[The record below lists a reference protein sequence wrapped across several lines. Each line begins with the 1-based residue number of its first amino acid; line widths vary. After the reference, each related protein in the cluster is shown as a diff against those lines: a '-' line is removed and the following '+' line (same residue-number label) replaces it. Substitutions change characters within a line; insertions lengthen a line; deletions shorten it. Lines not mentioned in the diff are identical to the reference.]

1 MSESQFPT
9 AAPGQTFAGAPSTHL
24 ADGEWHRMHPL
35 TPLFKGGLALI
46 IVGGIVIA
54 NMRDRVIAWLVG
66 QFAPEEAHYDD
77 YTGGDPVDWVLANN
91 FALIAL
97 LGVLALVVVLVAIFW
112 FVWRFQQ
119 FRITGEHVEVRKG
132 IIFRSHRRAPL
143 DRVQGVNLTRPFPA
157 RIIGLAKLEVVGA
170 GTDANVALEYLATPR
185 AEGVRAEILRLASG
199 ARAARHAALDP
210 QSGATSGGT
219 APATARAQLVGSM
232 NEGVN
237 GLLAGVDLQDVVPE
251 SVVKIPA
258 GRLIGSQ
265 LISGLLWLVFF
276 GVIFAIAIGST
287 LIGILVDGDPDG
299 GVVLL
304 GIGLGMGVPMVI
316 AVVGITWAQISKS
329 LRYSIAPTPDG
340 VRITYGLLTTVTETL
355 PPGRIFAVEVSQS
368 LLWRPFGWWTIKIN
382 RMSGKSAAQQSSS
395 SGQQFNVV
403 LPVGKRADVERVLS
417 LVLPDVPAES
427 IPALWD
433 QGVVGPTDADPYRTM
448 PRRAWWR
455 RPFSWKRHGYT
466 VTTDGLLL
474 RRGIV
479 WRKLAV
485 FPLARLQGVSLSQG
499 PIDRAQG
506 VSGAQVHTV
515 PGPITGLLSGL
526 ERADALALLN
536 EVSVA
541 AAEAASRDHT
551 HRWSE
556 HAAAGTPVAPPAPPV
571 FGGPATPASPAFGG
585 AASAPPAP
593 PAPPAPFAPP
603 APPTGV
609 PGSAT
614 PPVPPVRT
622 PPVTPP
628 PAPPVTAP
636 PVAPPPAP
644 PVTAPPVAPPP
655 APPVAP
661 PPPQTAAPSTSPAPT
676 APTPPPTPPARPDT
690 SREE

>member
-1 MSESQFPT
+1 MSEPQLPT
-9 AAPGQTFAGAPSTHL
+9 AAPGQTSAGTPSTHL

-119 FRITGEHVEVRKG
+119 FRITGDHVEVRKG

-199 ARAARHAALDP
+199 ARAARQAASNP
-210 QSGATSGGT
+210 EGAATPGGT
-219 APATARAQLVGSM
+219 APASARAQLVGSM

-299 GVVLL
+299 GIVLL

-556 HAAAGTPVAPPAPPV
+556 HAATGDPVAPPAPPA
-571 FGGPATPASPAFGG
+571 FGGPATPMSPSFGG

-614 PPVPPVRT
+614 PQVPPVRT

-628 PAPPVTAP
+628 PV
-636 PVAPPPAP
+636 P

-676 APTPPPTPPARPDT
+676 GPTPPPIPPARPDAP
-690 SREE
+690 REE

>member
-1 MSESQFPT
+1 
-9 AAPGQTFAGAPSTHL
+9 
-24 ADGEWHRMHPL
+24 MHPL

-210 QSGATSGGT
+210 QNGATSGGT
-219 APATARAQLVGSM
+219 APVTARAQLVGSM

-466 VTTDGLLL
+466 VTSDGLLL

-593 PAPPAPFAPP
+593 PAPPAPFATPAPFAPP

-614 PPVPPVRT
+614 PLVPPVRT
-622 PPVTPP
+622 PPVT
-628 PAPPVTAP
+628 
-636 PVAPPPAP
+636 PPPAP

-661 PPPQTAAPSTSPAPT
+661 PPPQTAAPSTSPSPT
-676 APTPPPTPPARPDT
+676 GPTPPPTPPARPDT

>member
-1 MSESQFPT
+1 
-9 AAPGQTFAGAPSTHL
+9 
-24 ADGEWHRMHPL
+24 MHPL

-119 FRITGEHVEVRKG
+119 FRITGDHVEVRKG

-199 ARAARHAALDP
+199 ARAARHAASDP
-210 QSGATSGGT
+210 QGAATPGGT
-219 APATARAQLVGSM
+219 APASTRAQLVGSM

-299 GVVLL
+299 GIVLL

-474 RRGIV
+474 RRGVV

-571 FGGPATPASPAFGG
+571 FGGPATPTSPAFGG
-585 AASAPPAP
+585 AASAPSAPPAP
-593 PAPPAPFAPP
+593 PAPPA
-603 APPTGV
+603 GV
-609 PGSAT
+609 PGPAT
-614 PPVPPVRT
+614 PPPPVPPVRT

-636 PVAPPPAP
+636 PVAPPS
-644 PVTAPPVAPPP
+644 V
-655 APPVAP
+655 PPVAP
-661 PPPQTAAPSTSPAPT
+661 PPPQTAAPSAPPASPGSVVP
-676 APTPPPTPPARPDT
+676 PTPPIPPARPDAP
-690 SREE
+690 REE

>member
-1 MSESQFPT
+1 MSESQLPT
-9 AAPGQTFAGAPSTHL
+9 AAPGQTSAGTPSTHL

-466 VTTDGLLL
+466 VTSDGLLL

-556 HAAAGTPVAPPAPPV
+556 HAAAGTPVAPPASPV

-614 PPVPPVRT
+614 PPLPPVRT

-628 PAPPVTAP
+628 PV
-636 PVAPPPAP
+636 P

-676 APTPPPTPPARPDT
+676 GPTPPPTPPARPDT

>member
-1 MSESQFPT
+1 MSESQLPT
-9 AAPGQTFAGAPSTHL
+9 AAPGQTSAGTPSTHL

-119 FRITGEHVEVRKG
+119 FRITGDHVEVRKG

-210 QSGATSGGT
+210 QSAATPGGS
-219 APATARAQLVGSM
+219 APTSARAQLVGSM

-287 LIGILVDGDPDG
+287 LIGVLIDGDPDG
-299 GVVLL
+299 GIVLL
-304 GIGLGMGVPMVI
+304 GIGLGMGVPMLI

-466 VTTDGLLL
+466 VTSDGLLL

-526 ERADALALLN
+526 ERADALALLD

-585 AASAPPAP
+585 AASAP

-676 APTPPPTPPARPDT
+676 GPTPPPTPPARPDT

>member
-1 MSESQFPT
+1 MSEPQHPGPVVGQ
-9 AAPGQTFAGAPSTHL
+9 APPPSTNL

-46 IVGGIVIA
+46 IVAGIVIA

-66 QFAPEEAHYDD
+66 MFAPEEAHYGD
-77 YTGGDPVDWVLANN
+77 YTGGDPVDWVLSNN
-91 FALIAL
+91 LALVVL
-97 LGVLALVVVLVAIFW
+97 LGVLGLVVVLVAIFW

-119 FRITGEHVEVRKG
+119 FRITGDHVEVRKG

-170 GTDANVALEYLATPR
+170 GNDANVELEYLATPR

-199 ARAARHAALDP
+199 ARAARHAALNP
-210 QSGATSGGT
+210 GA
-219 APATARAQLVGSM
+219 APGEQVSARAQLVGSM
-232 NEGVN
+232 NQGVT
-237 GLLAGVDLQDVVPE
+237 GLLTGVDLEDVVPE

-265 LISGLLWLVFF
+265 VISGLLWLVFF
-276 GVIFAIAIGST
+276 GAIFAIALGST
-287 LIGILVDGDPDG
+287 IIGILADGDPDG
-299 GVVLL
+299 GIVIL
-304 GIGLGMGVPMVI
+304 GIGLGMGVPMVV

-382 RMSGKSAAQQSSS
+382 RMSGKSAAQQSSG

-403 LPVGKRADVERVLS
+403 LPVGKRADVERVLA
-417 LVLPDVPAES
+417 LVLPDLPAAS
-427 IPALWD
+427 IPALWE
-433 QGVVGPTDADPYRTM
+433 QGVVGPAGDDPYRTM

-455 RPFSWKRHGYT
+455 RPFSWRRHGYA
-466 VTTDGLLL
+466 VTSDGLLL

-485 FPLARLQGVSLSQG
+485 FPLARLQGVSLNQG
-499 PIDRAQG
+499 PIDRAQR

-515 PGPITGLLSGL
+515 PGPITGILSGL

-536 EVSVA
+536 DLSRA
-541 AAEAASRDHT
+541 AAEAASRDRT

-556 HAAAGTPVAPPAPPV
+556 HAPVPEA
-571 FGGPATPASPAFGG
+571 PAFTGPPPPPG
-585 AASAPPAP
+585 AQ
-593 PAPPAPFAPP
+593 PAPFAPP
-603 APPTGV
+603 APPVGGPV
-609 PGSAT
+609 VAP
-614 PPVPPVRT
+614 PPVPPVGA
-622 PPVTPP
+622 PV
-628 PAPPVTAP
+628 
-636 PVAPPPAP
+636 VAPPPAP
-644 PVTAPPVAPPP
+644 PVGAPVVAPPPVPPVGAPVVAPPPVPPVAPPP
-655 APPVAP
+655 VAP
-661 PPPQTAAPSTSPAPT
+661 PAPPAAPPTRRSSRPAPT
-676 APTPPPTPPARPDT
+676 D
-690 SREE
+690 E